1 MEQSK
6 ATFATTRVNRLI
18 GRSLAA
24 ASILLSAE
32 SALNFAGQLP
42 LLNRLFAWIV
52 IGGLWLTT
60 IMFAY
65 TFWFGNARNIF
76 LQIHALYMFVILF
89 CWPYMLATT
98 PPQDGHFYPWIWWA
112 FDTGWIAAA
121 LAFRVRFAIL
131 YYLVLGL
138 GMQFAFSLPS
148 GGSHTTPQL
157 VTDFLFTLLT
167 NGAAAVIAL
176 LLRNAAKNTDQANDE
191 AIRSSIQQAAA
202 EAKSL
207 ESARLDA
214 LVHDSV
220 LTALISANNANTQE
234 QALAASNL
242 AKEALAK
249 LDQVQKSDYAT
260 KSVYARDLFDSICA
274 ASLRL
279 DPKLDARSTVE
290 ANWAV
295 DPLVASALTEATIQA
310 VQNSVLHAGSKAQ
323 RELILKA
330 TARELKIVIKDD
342 GVGFRPNRIPQ
353 GRLGMRLSIISR
365 VEAVGGSV
373 HIASAPRAGSTI
385 ILEWGQK

>member
-1 MEQSK
+1 MDQSK

-24 ASILLSAE
+24 AAILLSVE

-42 LLNRLFAWIV
+42 LLNKPLAWLI

-89 CWPYMLATT
+89 SWPAMLATT
-98 PPQDGHFYPWIWWA
+98 PPQDGHFYPWMWWA
-112 FDTGWIAAA
+112 FDTSWIAAA
-121 LAFRVRFAIL
+121 LSFRLRWVIL
-131 YYLVLGL
+131 YYLGLGF

-148 GGSHTTPQL
+148 GGSHQPTQMI
-157 VTDFLFTLLT
+157 TDFLFTLLT

-176 LLRNAAKNTDQANDE
+176 LLQNAAKSTDKANDE
-191 AIRSSIQQAAA
+191 AIRSSIKQAAA
-202 EAKSL
+202 EAKAR

-220 LTALISANNANTQE
+220 LTALISANNANTKE
-234 QALAASNL
+234 QALAASKL
-242 AKEALAK
+242 ATEAIEKLA
-249 LDQVQKSDYAT
+249 QAQQNDYAT
-260 KSVYARDLFDSICA
+260 QSVYARDLFDAITSAC
-274 ASLRL
+274 LRL
-279 DPKLDARSTVE
+279 DAKLEARSTLE

-295 DPLVASALTEATIQA
+295 DPSVANALTEATIQA
-310 VQNSVLHAGSKAQ
+310 IQNSILHAGSKAQ

-330 TARELKIVIKDD
+330 TSKELKLVIKDN

-353 GRLGMRLSIISR
+353 GRLGMKLSIISR
-365 VEAVGGSV
+365 VESVGGTV

-385 ILEWGQK
+385 ILEWEKQ